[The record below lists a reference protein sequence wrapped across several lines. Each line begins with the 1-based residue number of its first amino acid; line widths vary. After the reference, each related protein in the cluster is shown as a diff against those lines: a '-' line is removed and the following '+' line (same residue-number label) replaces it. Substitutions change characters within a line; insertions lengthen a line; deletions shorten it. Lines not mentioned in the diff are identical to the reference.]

1 MGLLQSLSRRAAAVL
16 VAATLVGCA
25 SAPMRFKPLP
35 ETLSSQARI
44 PGIPGARYWGDV
56 EPPGF
61 DAWLKL
67 PDDELAARFSGVMN
81 RPHHYLSLSGG
92 GADGAYG
99 AGILVGWTAH
109 GTRPEFTIVTGTS
122 TGALIAPFAFLGPRY
137 DPQLR
142 KLYTE
147 MSTADL
153 VQRRDL
159 LDILR
164 NDSATS
170 SAPLRRLL
178 EQYIDDDFVAELA
191 EQHRRGRSL
200 LIGTTN
206 LDAARPV
213 TWNLTRIAASGSPRA
228 RTLIHDI
235 LLASASIPG
244 IFPPVMIDVE
254 ADGRSFDEMHV
265 DGGVTAQVF
274 VYPTSLDWSR
284 ITQRLA
290 VDGPPALYVIN
301 NSRGVLAWETAPR
314 RVLPILL
321 RSVNSLIRTQGIG
334 DLAQIYLL
342 SQRDG
347 LRFNL
352 AYIPSSFTAQPKEKF
367 DPVYMRKL
375 FELGFERARD
385 GYPWT
390 SGSDRR
396 H

>member
-1 MGLLQSLSRRAAAVL
+1 MGLLRLSRRLVTAVTAAL
-16 VAATLVGCA
+16 LVGCA
-25 SAPMRFKPLP
+25 SAPSRFQPLP
-35 ETLSSQARI
+35 EELSAQAQI
-44 PGIPGARYWGDV
+44 PGIPAARYWGDTQ
-56 EPPGF
+56 PPGF
-61 DAWLKL
+61 DAWLSL
-67 PDDELAARFSGVMN
+67 PDAEVAASFSGVMN

-109 GTRPEFTIVTGTS
+109 GTRPEFTFVTGTS
-122 TGALIAPFAFLGPRY
+122 TGALIAPFAFLGPKY
-137 DPQLR
+137 DALLR

-147 MSTADL
+147 VSTADL
-153 VQRRDL
+153 IERRDL

-164 NDSATS
+164 NDSAAS
-170 SAPLRRLL
+170 SDPLRRLL
-178 EQYIDDDFVAELA
+178 ERYIDDAIVAELA

-200 LIGTTN
+200 HIGTTN

-213 TWNLTRIAASGSPRA
+213 TWNVTRIAASGSPRA
-228 RTLIHDI
+228 RTLIVDI

-244 IFPPVMIDVE
+244 VFPPVMIEVE
-254 ADGRSFDEMHV
+254 ADGRRFEEMHV
-265 DGGVTAQVF
+265 DGGVTSQVF
-274 VYPTSLDWSR
+274 VYPMGLDWNLVKE
-284 ITQRLA
+284 RLG

-301 NSRGVLAWETAPR
+301 NNRGLLAWETAPR
-314 RVLPILL
+314 RLLPILL
-321 RSVNSLIRTQGIG
+321 RSVDSLIRTQGIG

-352 AYIPSSFTAQPKEKF
+352 AYIPSSFVEQPQEKF

-375 FELGFERARD
+375 FEFGFERAAA

-390 SGSDRR
+390 SGPSQ
-396 H
+396 

>member
-1 MGLLQSLSRRAAAVL
+1 MGLLLDLSRRFVTAVTAAS
-16 VAATLVGCA
+16 LVGCA
-25 SAPMRFKPLP
+25 SAPSRFQPLP
-35 ETLSSQARI
+35 EELSAQAQI
-44 PGIPGARYWGDV
+44 PGIPAARYWGDTQ
-56 EPPGF
+56 PPGF
-61 DAWLKL
+61 DAWLSL
-67 PDDELAARFSGVMN
+67 PDAEVAASFSGVMN

-109 GTRPEFTIVTGTS
+109 GTRPEFTFVTGTS
-122 TGALIAPFAFLGPRY
+122 TGALIAPFAFLGPKY
-137 DPQLR
+137 DALLR

-147 MSTADL
+147 VSTADL
-153 VQRRDL
+153 IERRDL

-164 NDSATS
+164 NDSAAS
-170 SAPLRRLL
+170 SDPLRRLL
-178 EQYIDDDFVAELA
+178 ERYIDDAIVAELA

-200 LIGTTN
+200 HIGTTN

-213 TWNLTRIAASGSPRA
+213 TWNVTRIAASGSPRA
-228 RTLIHDI
+228 RTLIVDI

-244 IFPPVMIDVE
+244 VFPPVMIEVE
-254 ADGRSFDEMHV
+254 ADGRRFEEMHV
-265 DGGVTAQVF
+265 DGGVTSQVF
-274 VYPTSLDWSR
+274 VYPMGLDWNLVKE
-284 ITQRLA
+284 RLG

-301 NSRGVLAWETAPR
+301 NNRGLLAWETAPR
-314 RVLPILL
+314 RLLPILL
-321 RSVNSLIRTQGIG
+321 RSVDSLIRTQGIG

-352 AYIPSSFTAQPKEKF
+352 AYIPSSFVEQPQEKF

-375 FELGFERARD
+375 FEFGFERAAA

-390 SGSDRR
+390 SGPSQ
-396 H
+396 

>member
-1 MGLLQSLSRRAAAVL
+1 MGLLLDLSRRLVTAVTAAL
-16 VAATLVGCA
+16 LVGCA
-25 SAPMRFKPLP
+25 SAPSRFQPLP
-35 ETLSSQARI
+35 EALSAQAQI
-44 PGIPGARYWGDV
+44 PGIPGARYWGDIQ
-56 EPPGF
+56 PPGF
-61 DAWLKL
+61 DAWLSL
-67 PDDELAARFSGVMN
+67 PDAEVAANFSGVMN

-109 GTRPEFTIVTGTS
+109 GTRPEFTLVTGTS
-122 TGALIAPFAFLGPRY
+122 TGALIAPFAFLGPKY
-137 DPQLR
+137 DALLR

-147 MSTADL
+147 VSTADL
-153 VQRRDL
+153 IERRDL

-164 NDSATS
+164 NDSAAS
-170 SAPLRRLL
+170 SDPLRRLL
-178 EQYIDDDFVAELA
+178 ERYIDDAIVAELA

-200 LIGTTN
+200 HIGTTN

-213 TWNLTRIAASGSPRA
+213 TWNVTRIAASGSPRA
-228 RTLIHDI
+228 RTLILDV

-244 IFPPVMIDVE
+244 VFPPVMIEVE
-254 ADGRSFDEMHV
+254 ADGRRFEEMHV
-265 DGGVTAQVF
+265 DGGVTSQVF
-274 VYPTSLDWSR
+274 VYPTGLDWSLVKE
-284 ITQRLA
+284 RLA

-301 NSRGVLAWETAPR
+301 NNRGLLAWETAPR

-321 RSVNSLIRTQGIG
+321 RSVDSLIRTQGIG

-352 AYIPSSFTAQPKEKF
+352 AYIPSSFVEQPQEKF

-375 FELGFERARD
+375 FEFGFERASA

-390 SGSDRR
+390 SGPRR
-396 H
+396 